1 MSARRIGRPGLRATR
16 STRDSAASAS
26 VQLDRSSVNPDF
38 IEFLG
43 TLLAADARFLV
54 VGAHA
59 LAIHGGPRA
68 TGDIDVWIERSP
80 ENAARVWRALAE
92 FGAPTVALGVSQE
105 DLETPDMVMV
115 IQIGLPPRRIDML
128 TETPRMRWR
137 H

>member
-1 MSARRIGRPGLRATR
+1 
-16 STRDSAASAS
+16 
-26 VQLDRSSVNPDF
+26 VNPDF

-80 ENAARVWRALAE
+80 ENAARVWRALEE

-115 IQIGLPPRRIDML
+115 IQIGLPPRRIDIL